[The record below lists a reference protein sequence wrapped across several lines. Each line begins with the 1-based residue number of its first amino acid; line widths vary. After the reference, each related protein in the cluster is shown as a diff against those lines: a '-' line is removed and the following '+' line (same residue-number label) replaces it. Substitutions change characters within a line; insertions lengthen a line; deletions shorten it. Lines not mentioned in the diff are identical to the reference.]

1 MLAHPLAG
9 TFRTPTHEPL
19 SARGPSSHLELS
31 PGASASDEPGGRRSV
46 ERSALRRSRFDVRVL
61 SESSSATPPSA
72 AKSSAAGACTT
83 ARSAATGTASAA
95 AASAAA
101 AHTAAALTPP
111 PAIMARRDTG
121 SRRIVPLA
129 TRVGPTPLFPRHP
142 PPQPHFHRARVQA
155 VTLFPPPP
163 LRALARRPPPSNSYP
178 QAGRPARR
186 RRPRGG
192 TRSASVAPAHAHPPA
207 SALRPPNSGFL
218 PSLMKV
224 GTASPRRKS
233 SRVSN
238 RFSLGRLSNGR
249 FGRRGVG
256 ATGTMMVFGVRKLRN
271 RV

>member
-83 ARSAATGTASAA
+83 ARSAAAGTASAA

-142 PPQPHFHRARVQA
+142 PPQPHFHRARAQA
-155 VTLFPPPP
+155 VTLFQPPP

-178 QAGRPARR
+178 QAGNPARR
-186 RRPRGG
+186 RRPRGARALPAWHPC
-192 TRSASVAPAHAHPPA
+192 TRT
-207 SALRPPNSGFL
+207 RPP
-218 PSLMKV
+218 PRCVRQSLCF
-224 GTASPRRKS
+224 SP
-233 SRVSN
+233 
-238 RFSLGRLSNGR
+238 L
-249 FGRRGVG
+249 
-256 ATGTMMVFGVRKLRN
+256 
-271 RV
+271 